1 MSESSRRW
9 EDFLNPEIL
18 KTKLISASI
27 YLAAFEILKDSIIE
41 RIETFFTDGFGP
53 QGNILS
59 PEYETEVKSRHKS
72 KVRASLEWLKEQEAI
87 TAEDIEAFDKIRE
100 SRNEVAHEM
109 PNLLGGESSVDFAQQ
124 FERMVALLRKIEVWW
139 IVNFELAIDPDFQD
153 AEIDEDGIIPGPL
166 LTLQL
171 MLEIALGD
179 PEKASYYYDEFRKR
193 SNKS

>member
-1 MSESSRRW
+1 MARNTQE
-9 EDFLNPEIL
+9 
-18 KTKLISASI
+18 
-27 YLAAFEILKDSIIE
+27 SIIE
-41 RIETFFTDGFGP
+41 RIETFFTDDFGP
-53 QGNILS
+53 QGNVLS
-59 PEYETEVKSRHKS
+59 PEYETEVRSRHKS
-72 KVRASLEWLKEQEAI
+72 KVKASLEWLREHEAI
-87 TAEDIEAFDKIRE
+87 TTEDIEVFDKIRE

-109 PNLLGGESSVDFAQQ
+109 PNLLGGESSVNFAQQ

-139 IVNFELAIDPDFQD
+139 IVNFELAIDPDFRD

-193 SNKS
+193 SKNFN